1 MIGSDENWAGSQV
14 TADGNAAHQAITV
27 RAAYVHGKG
36 DGRRVTWTGM
46 SADQF
51 YLQDLAGR
59 LDARPFLETGTLTFE
74 VVVAKRPTAL
84 VTLAARCH
92 PPCRAPLNAT
102 ELFRQLPQ
110 SKQTTARIPLS
121 CFASQG
127 LDSSN
132 VDVLFPVHTTS
143 AFEATFAQI
152 H

>member
-27 RAAYVHGKG
+27 RAADVHGKG
-36 DGRRVTWTGM
+36 DGRRGNERGP
-46 SADQF
+46 A
-51 YLQDLAGR
+51 LP
-59 LDARPFLETGTLTFE
+59 ARPRRAPGRAA
-74 VVVAKRPTAL
+74 VPGNRHPHVRSGRGQAPTAL

-92 PPCRAPLNAT
+92 HPCRAPLNAT

-132 VDVLFPVHTTS
+132 VDVLFLVHTTS